1 MTISGTTK
9 RMHRSTTGDDAEAL
23 ASMIRARIIAGEY
36 GPDQRLVESELATA
50 LGASRAAVRGALLVL
65 ANEGLV
71 GRNRY
76 RGARVRVVSVAE
88 AVEITEVRMVVEG
101 LCARRA
107 AEQVSAVDVASLRD
121 LGGRMRD
128 AVRSGDLAGYSELNQ
143 VLHRSIIEISGQAAA
158 AAELERLHAQSVRHE
173 FRLALVPGRV
183 QVSLGEH
190 ERIIDAICAQDLA
203 AAEAAMRAHL
213 ASVVEALKRTRI
225 APVWR
230 SSEPGGPA

>member
-1 MTISGTTK
+1 MTINGSPQSA
-9 RMHRSTTGDDAEAL
+9 HRATSGDDAEAL
-23 ASMIRARIIAGEY
+23 ASVIRARIIAGEY
-36 GPDQRLVESELATA
+36 GPDQRLVESELAVS

-101 LCARRA
+101 LCARKA
-107 AEQVSAVDVASLRD
+107 ASHISAEDAAMLRD
-121 LGGRMRD
+121 LGGRMRR
-128 AVRSGDLAGYSELNQ
+128 AVESGDLAGYSELNQ
-143 VLHRSIIEISGQAAA
+143 VLHRTIIEISRQAAA
-158 AAELERLHAQSVRHE
+158 AIELERLHAQSVRHE

-190 ERIIDAICAQDLA
+190 ERIIDAICAQDGT

-213 ASVVEALKRTRI
+213 ASVVAALKHTRS
-225 APVWR
+225 APDLR
-230 SSEPGGPA
+230 LRGPGGPA